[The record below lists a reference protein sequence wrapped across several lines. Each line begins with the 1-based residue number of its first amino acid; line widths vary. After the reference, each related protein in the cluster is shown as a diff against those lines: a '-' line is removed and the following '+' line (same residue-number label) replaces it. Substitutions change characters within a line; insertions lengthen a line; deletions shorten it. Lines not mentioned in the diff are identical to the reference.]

1 MSKRIALISDIHSNL
16 PALEAVLRDIDQQQ
30 IDAVYCLGD
39 VVGYGPQPEATLARV
54 IQVTAPGKAISG
66 NHDYAVLEEAIGFN
80 QSARDAVNWTR
91 EVLKPKWYQ
100 FGAKRAHWNWLKR
113 LPTIFEEGDV
123 MFVHA
128 SPRQHLEEYVLEEH
142 TQGMSYLGEDPETML
157 DENFQLVKRVCF
169 IGHTHRPGVITDD
182 YGWHKPEDGRW
193 TLDDSQ
199 KVIVNIGSVGQPRDK
214 DPRASY
220 VIFDGA
226 SVEWRRIE
234 YDIQTV
240 RGIIEQHPRLDN
252 RLGDRLVDGR

>member
-1 MSKRIALISDIHSNL
+1 M
-16 PALEAVLRDIDQQQ
+16 LRDIDEQKV
-30 IDAVYCLGD
+30 DAIYCLGD
-39 VVGYGPQPEATLARV
+39 VVGYGPQPVETLARV
-54 IQVTAPGKAISG
+54 IEVTASDKAIAG
-66 NHDYAVLEEAIGFN
+66 NHDHAVMEDAIGFN
-80 QSARDAVNWTR
+80 RSAREAVEWTR
-91 EVLKPKWYQ
+91 EVLRPKWFE
-100 FGAKRAHWNWLKR
+100 FGSKRSNWKWLKR
-113 LPTIFEEGDV
+113 LPTIFEEDDV

-193 TLDDSQ
+193 TLDDKQ
-199 KVIVNIGSVGQPRDK
+199 KVIVNIGSVGQPRDN

-220 VIFDGA
+220 VIFDQE

-234 YDIQTV
+234 YDIEGVRAKIAAQT
-240 RGIIEQHPRLDN
+240 RLDD
-252 RLGDRLVDGR
+252 RLGDRLVEGR